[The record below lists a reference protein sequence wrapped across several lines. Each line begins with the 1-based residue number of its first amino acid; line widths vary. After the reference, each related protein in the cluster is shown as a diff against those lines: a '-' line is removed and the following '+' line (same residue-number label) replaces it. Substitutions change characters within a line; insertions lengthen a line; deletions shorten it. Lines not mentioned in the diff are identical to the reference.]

1 MVKLFGRVLEIVSG
15 NVKITNE
22 NLDIEFEVPF
32 DDDLTPNLSEVRVFN
47 LSQNTINNLKVGQQ
61 LTLNGGYKGD
71 KGVLLKG
78 RITNVKTPKIGTDRL
93 TVIKVLDSVPYNAK
107 KKLTKTWKNG
117 IKANAL
123 LNDLAK
129 AAGLKI
135 AVIKLSKNVT
145 YEKGYSIDG
154 NVIEEIQN
162 IAKDCGVSAYISRG
176 NIYIRS
182 LKEGDNHNFILN
194 KTTGLVGSPEYF
206 EEEMDG
212 MDGKVSVRGYKI
224 KSLLQHR
231 MNTASIINL
240 EAVGIKAKL
249 RVRKGKH
256 HGKVYGSDFFT
267 EVEAIL

>member
-1 MVKLFGRVLEIVSG
+1 MVKLLGRVIEVTTSG
-15 NVKITNE
+15 NLKFTNE

-32 DDDLTPNLSEVRVFN
+32 DDDLKPNLSEVRVFN
-47 LSQNTINNLKVGQQ
+47 LSKDTLNRLKTGHE

-71 KGVLLKG
+71 AGLLLKG
-78 RITNVKTPKIGTDRL
+78 RITSVRTPHTGADRL
-93 TVIKVLDSVPYNAK
+93 TVIKVLDSVRYNAD
-107 KKLTKTWKNG
+107 KTMKMSWKQS

-123 LNDLAK
+123 LKAMAK
-129 AAGLKI
+129 HIGLNI
-135 AVIKLSKNVT
+135 AVLKLVKNVV

-154 NVIEEIQN
+154 NVVEEMQN
-162 IAKDCGVSAYISRG
+162 IAEDCGVSCYISRG

-182 LKEGDNHNFILN
+182 LKEGDNHNFQLNN
-194 KTTGLVGSPEYF
+194 KTGLIGSPEYF
-206 EEEMDG
+206 EEEK
-212 MDGKVSVRGYKI
+212 DGKVVVKGYKI

-240 EAVGIKAKL
+240 EAAGIKATL

-256 HGKVYGSDFFT
+256 YGNNYANNFYT